1 MEKLPRHTYI
11 FSDNIDAETVQSLI
25 DTLSVHDKIDLY
37 FTTSGGETFAM
48 EALIHYLNARKKDI
62 EIYLTD
68 VVASC
73 GAFILVDFQGKVHL
87 SESLECV
94 LFHVADRMLYT
105 QRKNDLEIKT
115 LKEQVKEYNTIYA
128 DKFKSLGFTIKEIVQ
143 YKQGKD
149 VILYRKDFHRLILPQ
164 AR

>member
-1 MEKLPRHTYI
+1 MDKLPRHTCI
-11 FSDNIDAETVQSLI
+11 FSDNIDSETVQSLI
-25 DTLSVHDKIDLY
+25 DTLSVHDKIDLF

-62 EIYLTD
+62 EVYLTD

-73 GAFILVDFQGKVHL
+73 GAFILVDFQGKIHL

-105 QRKNDLEIKT
+105 QRKNDLEIKA
-115 LKEQVKEYNTIYA
+115 LKEQVKEYNTLYA
-128 DKFKSLGFTIKEIVQ
+128 EKFKSLGFTAKEIIQ

-164 AR
+164 AK